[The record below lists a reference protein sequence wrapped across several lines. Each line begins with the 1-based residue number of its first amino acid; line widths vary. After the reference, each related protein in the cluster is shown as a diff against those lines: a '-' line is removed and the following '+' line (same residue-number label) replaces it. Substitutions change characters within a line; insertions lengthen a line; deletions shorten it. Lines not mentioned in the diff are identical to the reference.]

1 MAEAN
6 FKLVCEA
13 YEVLSDRQKRQT
25 YDTLGKGGLKGIG
38 GGQGGFSQQQ
48 AEEIFRQFFGDQNPF
63 EVIEQ
68 MVREQMVVGLPPGAT
83 FSFVGGM
90 HGGIGS
96 GTGGGG
102 MSGMPPGVAQMM
114 EEMMEGRAAPKL
126 LAGPSLAELDE
137 VTDAQAA
144 HQLSEQCSRSILASS
159 VRSLSPMAMMVV
171 MEQVHALEQHNDT
184 SGVTAIGHHRSKLL
198 PSGIVL
204 HCKRAAAP
212 IETFWRRLHTRLPY
226 PTLSCLAFRD
236 VIGGDDDLTFLRHPC
251 PPRTPCAQTR
261 NLDWTAHLPLFY
273 FTT

>member
-1 MAEAN
+1 M
-6 FKLVCEA
+6 
-13 YEVLSDRQKRQT
+13 
-25 YDTLGKGGLKGIG
+25 G
-38 GGQGGFSQQQ
+38 
-48 AEEIFRQFFGDQNPF
+48 
-63 EVIEQ
+63 
-68 MVREQMVVGLPPGAT
+68 
-83 FSFVGGM
+83 
-90 HGGIGS
+90 
-96 GTGGGG
+96 
-102 MSGMPPGVAQMM
+102 
-114 EEMMEGRAAPKL
+114 GRAAPKL

-171 MEQVHALEQHNDT
+171 MEQVHALEQHNHT

-226 PTLSCLAFRD
+226 PALSCLAFRD